1 MADAETLESLGR
13 LVDIMARLRAPGG
26 CPWDREQTF
35 ESLRPYLVEE
45 AYEVLDAIE
54 EGDLAGLRDELGD
67 VLLQV
72 LFHSEIAAEGGHFR
86 LADVARAIADKLVR
100 RHPHVFADVTV
111 RDADEVVRNWRRIK
125 AEERR
130 AAGGGAEPTLLAAVP
145 TGLPALAR
153 AQQVGD
159 KLAHAGL
166 DWPDLA
172 GVLAKVDEEREELA
186 TALRGGDH
194 AAAARELGDLL
205 LTLTSVA
212 RHLDVQAEMAL
223 RDAVGR
229 LVRRVDHVEA
239 SARASGTPLATLD
252 AAERDRLW
260 EEAKR
265 ATDPGAP
272 PSPDP
277 PAPRRRTV

>member
-1 MADAETLESLGR
+1 MADVETLESLGR

-45 AYEVLDAIE
+45 AYEVLDAID
-54 EGDLAGLRDELGD
+54 EGDLGGLRDELGD

-72 LFHSEIAAEGGHFR
+72 LFHCEIAAEGGHFR

-130 AAGGGAEPTLLAAVP
+130 AAGGGTEPTLLATVP

-172 GVLAKVDEEREELA
+172 GVLAKLDEEREELA
-186 TALRGGDH
+186 TALRSGDH

-212 RHLDVQAEMAL
+212 RHLDVPAEMAL

-229 LVRRVDHVEA
+229 LVRRVDHVET
-239 SARASGTPLATLD
+239 SARSTGTPLATLD

-265 ATDPGAP
+265 ATDPGAAP
-272 PSPDP
+272 PPEP
-277 PAPRRRTV
+277 PAPDRGRV

>member
-1 MADAETLESLGR
+1 MADAETIESLSR

-26 CPWDREQTF
+26 CPWDREQTM

-45 AYEVLDAIE
+45 AYEVLDAIDR
-54 EGDLAGLRDELGD
+54 GDLGGVRDELGD

-72 LFHSEIAAEGGHFR
+72 LFHSEIAAESGHFR

-111 RDADEVVRNWRRIK
+111 QDADEVVRNWRRIK

-130 AAGGGAEPTLLAAVP
+130 AAGRETAPGLLAGVP
-145 TGLPALAR
+145 GGLPALAR

-159 KLAHAGL
+159 KLAHAGF
-166 DWPDLA
+166 DWPDLDA
-172 GVLAKVDEEREELA
+172 VLAKLDEERHELA
-186 TALRGGDH
+186 AAVRGGDR
-194 AAAARELGDLL
+194 AAAARELGDVL

-212 RHLDVQAEMAL
+212 RHLDVQAEMTL
-223 RDAVGR
+223 RDAVSR
-229 LVRRVDHVEA
+229 LTRRVAHVETA
-239 SARASGTPLATLD
+239 ARASGRVLDDLD

-260 EEAKR
+260 EAAKVS
-265 ATDPGAP
+265 TDAPKTPG
-272 PSPDP
+272 
-277 PAPRRRTV
+277 V

>member
-1 MADAETLESLGR
+1 MADVETLESLNR

-45 AYEVLDAIE
+45 AYEVLDAIDQ
-54 EGDLAGLRDELGD
+54 GDLAALRDELGD

-72 LFHSEIAAEGGHFR
+72 LFHSEIAAECGHFR

-100 RHPHVFADVTV
+100 RHPHVFADVAV

-130 AAGGGAEPTLLAAVP
+130 AAGGGSEPALLASVP

-153 AQQVGD
+153 AQQVGE

-172 GVLAKVDEEREELA
+172 GVLAKVDEERHELA
-186 TALRGGDH
+186 SALRSGDRT
-194 AAAARELGDLL
+194 AAARELGDLL

-223 RDAVGR
+223 RDALGR
-229 LVRRVDHVEA
+229 LVRRVDHVEKA
-239 SARASGTPLATLD
+239 ARGTGTALDALD

-265 ATDPGAP
+265 ATDAGPVPEHAAP
-272 PSPDP
+272 D
-277 PAPRRRTV
+277 RRRV